1 MDLTI
6 VVRNLTNMAIDE
18 YKNVRFALTLT
29 ALFRFFRPSFQPGLP
44 KSQNFRTFQYHFSH
58 YGVIL
63 FWFDLLTVG
72 RVKASAMGVMS
83 TIETLGSSR
92 DWVQSSDWEG
102 RKKLPGLPRKQPTE
116 QAVYW
121 ARDGSIPHWSRES
134 PRNRKI
140 QVDGNVLRCP
150 IKMRVF
156 HQHES
161 CLPCPIL
168 PRVMKEGESKKAAL
182 ILIEQG
188 KRSAK

>member
-140 QVDGNVLRCP
+140 QVDGNVSAVPYCGVLSKWEFF
-150 IKMRVF
+150 INMRAAF
-156 HQHES
+156 LAPSSLE
-161 CLPCPIL
+161 LW
-168 PRVMKEGESKKAAL
+168 RKERA
-182 ILIEQG
+182 
-188 KRSAK
+188 KRQLSFW